1 MRSNYITAL
10 NFHNDK
16 RRMSVAKKPVLMQ
29 EPPSTTL
36 SNVDSS
42 QINEVKDFV
51 KNEIAKYS
59 DMLAQIE
66 KQEGSIE
73 FSSEGPDDSTQRR
86 QLSQL
91 VSNLAF
97 LKDKLYPQPKS
108 SQQDTTSS

>member
-1 MRSNYITAL
+1 
-10 NFHNDK
+10 
-16 RRMSVAKKPVLMQ
+16 MSVAKKPVVMQ
-29 EPPSTTL
+29 QPPPSTTL
-36 SNVDSS
+36 SHSNVDAS
-42 QINEVKDFV
+42 QINEVKEFV

-59 DMLAQIE
+59 DMLTQIE

-97 LKDKLYPQPKS
+97 LKDKLYPHPKS
-108 SQQDTTSS
+108 S

>member
-1 MRSNYITAL
+1 MRSNYISAL

-29 EPPSTTL
+29 APPSTTL

-73 FSSEGPDDSTQRR
+73 FSSEPDDSTQRR